1 MKSSGEIK
9 KELHEYIERIGDD
22 QTLWMLHEEILD
34 YLKKDSSEKE
44 EDDYLTGEQEK
55 QLDKA
60 IRLGDAGEFITES

>member
-1 MKSSGEIK
+1 MKSLGEIK
-9 KELHEYIERIGDD
+9 KELHEYIERIEDD

-55 QLDKA
+55 QLGKA
-60 IRLGDAGEFITES
+60 IRLADAGEFITES

>member
-1 MKSSGEIK
+1 
-9 KELHEYIERIGDD
+9 
-22 QTLWMLHEEILD
+22 MLHEGILD

-60 IRLGDAGEFITES
+60 IRLADAGEFITES